1 MDLPKGYA
9 LQTKMFKKV
18 TVVEKIGEGGQ
29 GAVYKVDYDGQLK
42 ALKWYAPNKLKNPD
56 KFYKNIQNNIEK
68 KAPTNSFLWCED
80 ITEIRDGSFGYI
92 MNLRPAEYKDFS
104 LILLAKVKFESD
116 AAVINAAL
124 NIVAGFRALHNR
136 GYSYQDLNDGNFF
149 VNPKT
154 GSVLICDNDNV
165 APYGESLGIAGKC
178 RYMAPEVVLG
188 KKTPDIQ
195 TDRFSLSVI
204 LFLLLFMNHPL
215 EGKATTPPCLTEE
228 LEREYYG
235 SNPVFIFDPSDKS
248 NSPVRGIHSN
258 ALNRWDLFPKY
269 VRDMFV
275 RAFSKDV
282 MNGTKPRVMEK
293 EWQEILIR
301 LRGEIIIC
309 SCGKETFVEIKNI
322 SECMNCRKK
331 IAFPVYLKTARY
343 DVAVYPSVKLYR
355 CHTESDNDDFETV
368 SGEIIRSKNN
378 PAIWGIKNLS
388 GVTWHTIDKVN
399 KNDKVIVRTPYPKDS
414 VVRIKK
420 DMQIN
425 FGGSVAEII

>member
-1 MDLPKGYA
+1 MDLPKGYKI
-9 LQTKMFKKV
+9 QTKMFKTV
-18 TVVEKIGEGGQ
+18 IVVEKIGEGGQ
-29 GAVYKVDYDGQLK
+29 GAVYKADYDGKAK
-42 ALKWYAPNKLKNPD
+42 ALKWYAPNKLNNPD
-56 KFYKNIQNNIEK
+56 KFYKNIQNNIDK
-68 KAPTNSFLWCED
+68 KAPTNAFLWCED
-80 ITEIRDGSFGYI
+80 ITEIKDGSFGYI
-92 MNLRPAEYKDFS
+92 MDLRPPEYKDFS

-149 VNPKT
+149 INPKT
-154 GSVLICDNDNV
+154 GGALICDNDNV

-188 KKTPDIQ
+188 KKTPDIH

-215 EGKATTPPCLTEE
+215 EGKATNPPCLTEE

-235 SNPVFIFDPSDKS
+235 VNPVFIFDPSDKS

-258 ALNRWDLFPKY
+258 AINRWRLFPKY

-275 RAFSKDV
+275 RAFSKEV
-282 MNGTKPRVMEK
+282 MGGTKPRIIEK
-293 EWQEILIR
+293 EWQEMLVR

-309 SCGKETFVEIKNI
+309 SCGKETFVEVKNT
-322 SECMNCRKK
+322 SECMNCRRK
-331 IAFPVYLKTARY
+331 IAFPVYLKTQKY
-343 DVAVYPSVKLYR
+343 NLAVYPSVKLYK
-355 CHTESDNDDFETV
+355 CHTESDNYDFDTV

-378 PAIWGIKNLS
+378 PSVWGIKNLS
-388 GVTWHTIDKVN
+388 GTTWHTVDKN
-399 KNDKVIVRTPYPKDS
+399 QAQTAYPKDS
-414 VVRIKK
+414 VIQIKK
-420 DMQIN
+420 DIKIN
-425 FGGSVAEII
+425 FGGTVAEII